1 VLTQVKPP
9 VVTECNGGVDW
20 PSEGLIITPMSSNN
34 PGLFAQRGPQAGPSG
49 LQKPAVA
56 PIAGKYDQEVA
67 ARCMQWVREA
77 TGEPVDTSG
86 DMDKVYEDLKDG
98 YVLCKLA
105 NAIKPG
111 CIPAMKLN
119 KRSKMAFQMMEMIEL
134 FNTKIK
140 QPPLSI
146 PEHSV
151 FATADLYEKQNM
163 VQVITC
169 LESVARKCLSVD
181 TPVKGFGPKEAEA
194 NRREFSEEQ
203 LAEGKSIIG
212 LQMGSNKGAT
222 QAGQNFGKGR
232 MIVD

>member
-1 VLTQVKPP
+1 
-9 VVTECNGGVDW
+9 
-20 PSEGLIITPMSSNN
+20 MS
-34 PGLFAQRGPQAGPSG
+34 R
-49 LQKPAVA
+49 
-56 PIAGKYDQEVA
+56 IAGKYDQEVA

-98 YVLCKLA
+98 YVLCQTGERNQTRLHPGHEA
-105 NAIKPG
+105 EQAIQDGVPDDG
-111 CIPAMKLN
+111 DDRAV
-119 KRSKMAFQMMEMIEL
+119 QH
-134 FNTKIK
+134 TKIK